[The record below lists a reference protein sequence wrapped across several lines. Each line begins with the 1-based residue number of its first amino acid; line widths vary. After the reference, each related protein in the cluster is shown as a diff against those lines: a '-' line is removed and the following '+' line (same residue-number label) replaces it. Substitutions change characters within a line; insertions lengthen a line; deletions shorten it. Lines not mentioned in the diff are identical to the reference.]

1 VYGLYD
7 EIIGLNVKVKDK
19 NITGKII
26 KVYEGSEDTVF
37 VVEAD
42 QEVYEK
48 TIDDFNVDRVS
59 IQEKINSLMK
69 QKAFL
74 EEFAAISTY

>member
-1 VYGLYD
+1 MYD
-7 EIIGLNVKVKDK
+7 EIIGLNVKVKDE

-26 KVYEGSEDTVF
+26 KVYEGSEDTLF
-37 VVEAD
+37 VVESD
-42 QEVYEK
+42 QQVYEK
-48 TIDDFNVDRVS
+48 TIDGFNVERGS
-59 IQEKINSLMK
+59 IQEKINGLMK

>member
-1 VYGLYD
+1 MYD
-7 EIIGLNVKVKDK
+7 EIIGLNVKVKDE

-37 VVEAD
+37 VVESD
-42 QEVYEK
+42 QQVYEK
-48 TIDDFNVDRVS
+48 TIDGFNVDRGS
-59 IQEKINSLMK
+59 IQEKINGLMK

-74 EEFAAISTY
+74 ERFAAISTY